1 MQQQTIP
8 RLCFLTL
15 HLTHFKQG
23 RGVVGIAHEAQPPKV
38 GMTSRKSARRF
49 VELSAGARHS
59 IPTIYHEE
67 AFTRAGGL
75 ISYGARV
82 NAAYRQAGVYAG
94 RILKGAKPAD
104 LPVLLPTHFDV
115 VINLKAAKALGLKV
129 PESFLLY
136 RVDEVIE

>member
-1 MQQQTIP
+1 MP
-8 RLCFLTL
+8 MKPSRRRL
-15 HLTHFKQG
+15 
-23 RGVVGIAHEAQPPKV
+23 

-75 ISYGARV
+75 ISYGASV

-115 VINLKAAKALGLKV
+115 VINLKAAKVLGLKV